1 MEFLKMIAYNPL
13 RLPFLMMDIY
23 LKGPINFHL
32 GPIIVFLRITFTLT
46 QSRKKSLDKF

>member
-1 MEFLKMIAYNPL
+1 MIAYNPL

-32 GPIIVFLRITFTLT
+32 GPIIINFTFKST
-46 QSRKKSLDKF
+46 QQVEF